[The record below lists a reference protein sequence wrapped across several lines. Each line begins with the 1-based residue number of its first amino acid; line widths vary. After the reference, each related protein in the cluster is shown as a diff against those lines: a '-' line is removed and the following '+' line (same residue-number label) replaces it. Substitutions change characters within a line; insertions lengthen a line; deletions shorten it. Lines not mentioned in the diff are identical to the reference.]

1 MLLVLRIEITK
12 VNRFSID
19 GVTGGIQLGMTL
31 GNCLGI
37 MMIIGNKLWNFLG
50 KLFGELARE
59 GEFAVMK

>member
-50 KLFGELARE
+50 KLFGEFARE
-59 GEFAVMK
+59 GKFAVMK